1 MAKKHKSEAQTEA
14 ATDKVAESSPID
26 WHAPFNEALRDELI
40 DYEQYLTFESEH
52 TLTTGS
58 LQIDVLV
65 IKNPAEIPI
74 NKNIGK
80 IFKKINIF
88 EYKSPSDNLSL
99 VDFERVHAYAWLY
112 TTLHGSETDAT
123 DITLSFVVYHYPRE
137 ILKFCNKRR
146 PTTVTETS
154 SGVYVVEGADFPIQF
169 IVVPKVDAEVN
180 FTLDKLRNNLKAVDI
195 VKLIQYAAENERMRA
210 IVTAVVKANRDILK
224 GDIDMTLLP
233 PEFIAKLDEA
243 GLTKDIRAKS
253 RQEGVNVGVDRT
265 LDTYSAL
272 LREEGISPEVLQRV
286 QARVK
291 QQTLSELTPV

>member
-1 MAKKHKSEAQTEA
+1 MESQDRGGTMAKKHMSEAQTEA
-14 ATDKVAESSPID
+14 VTDEVAETSPID

-40 DYEQYLTFESEH
+40 DYEQYLTFKSEH

-74 NKNIGK
+74 NKNIGR

-112 TTLHGSETDAT
+112 TTLHGSEVDAT
-123 DITLSFVVYHYPRE
+123 DITLSFVVYHFPRE

-154 SGVYVVEGADFPIQF
+154 SGVYVVDGADFPIQF
-169 IVVPKVDAEVN
+169 IVVPKVDASIN
-180 FTLDKLRNNLKAVDI
+180 FTLDKLRTNLKAIDLLE
-195 VKLIQYAAENERMRA
+195 LIHYAAERERIRA
-210 IVTAVVKANRDILK
+210 ILTAVLTANSETLK
-224 GDIDMTLLP
+224 GGITMPQLP
-233 PEFIAKLDEA
+233 QEFMDELDRL
-243 GLTKDIRAKS
+243 GLTKS
-253 RQEGVNVGVDRT
+253 
-265 LDTYSAL
+265 
-272 LREEGISPEVLQRV
+272 
-286 QARVK
+286 
-291 QQTLSELTPV
+291 